1 MGHPAVFRWA
11 APVLAGLLCACVS
24 GGQYKKLND
33 ESAAVRKQLDE
44 TRAALGSSAN
54 DLSDTRGKLSVL
66 ERKIADSEA
75 RLSGAGQTE
84 GELRARIAEVEGSLA
99 RAKGRMETLEK
110 ERDQLQQANA
120 DLSKSL
126 GAKQDELSKTVSR
139 LQGELSEAKKSLA
152 LTQQKSADYEA
163 ALRDL
168 GVQLDQTKARAAQ
181 LEGERGQLQQA
192 NADLSKSLGAKQDE
206 LSKTVSS
213 LSEDKRGLEA
223 RIAEISRTAEELKAS
238 RERDLAQTKSTYE
251 SLVGELRSEIDK
263 GQVQITQIQGKLSVN
278 VADTIFFDSGK
289 AEIKDGGRKVLQRV
303 GDILKHLTGKQIRIE
318 GHTDNVPIGGALRER
333 YPTNWELS
341 TARATT
347 VARFLQEKTGVDP
360 SLLTAAGY
368 GEHRP
373 VAAND
378 AETGRAKNRRIEIV
392 LIDREIGRALP

>member
-1 MGHPAVFRWA
+1 
-11 APVLAGLLCACVS
+11 
-24 GGQYKKLND
+24 
-33 ESAAVRKQLDE
+33 
-44 TRAALGSSAN
+44 
-54 DLSDTRGKLSVL
+54 
-66 ERKIADSEA
+66 
-75 RLSGAGQTE
+75 
-84 GELRARIAEVEGSLA
+84 
-99 RAKGRMETLEK
+99 
-110 ERDQLQQANA
+110 
-120 DLSKSL
+120 
-126 GAKQDELSKTVSR
+126 
-139 LQGELSEAKKSLA
+139 
-152 LTQQKSADYEA
+152 
-163 ALRDL
+163 
-168 GVQLDQTKARAAQ
+168 
-181 LEGERGQLQQA
+181 
-192 NADLSKSLGAKQDE
+192 DLSKSLGAKQDE

-223 RIAEISRTAEELKAS
+223 RLAELSRTAEELKAG

-318 GHTDNVPIGGALRER
+318 GHTDNVPIGGALKER

-347 VARFLQEKTGVDP
+347 VARFLQEKAGVDP
-360 SLLTAAGY
+360 ALLTAAGY

-378 AETGRAKNRRIEIV
+378 AEAGRAKNRRIEIV